1 MNLPRA
7 RWRHASLWASLLLA
21 LAATGCS
28 TETRKAASVY
38 QNEHF
43 KADETYSRLFDA
55 DAASTCEAA
64 RLALLSQ
71 GYVINTSSKDVVT
84 GNKRFQPDGEMHVE
98 INFTVTCAAD
108 PREPK
113 LSTAFVNAVQER
125 YALKKASTSAS
136 VGLPVGSFSI
146 PLSSSDDSLVRVG
159 SETIPAGSFY
169 DRFFALVQRYV
180 REQTCG
186 DGNDSDGGRCSDTTA
201 QGR

>member
-1 MNLPRA
+1 
-7 RWRHASLWASLLLA
+7 
-21 LAATGCS
+21 
-28 TETRKAASVY
+28 
-38 QNEHF
+38 
-43 KADETYSRLFDA
+43 
-55 DAASTCEAA
+55 
-64 RLALLSQ
+64 
-71 GYVINTSSKDVVT
+71 
-84 GNKRFQPDGEMHVE
+84 MHVE

-180 REQTCG
+180 REQACG
-186 DGNDSDGGRCSDTTA
+186 DGSDNARCGDTTA
-201 QGR
+201 QGK